1 MQLYCKNLNFGR
13 RRRCPLSAEF
23 CHICFIL
30 TQFLQLCFFKD
41 KVALPAITWKCS
53 HASTQVENKPSPCMC
68 RARQALTIHLALE
81 WESDDDSDLPDEVWA
96 ENVKATK
103 SKSQSEEW
111 ESSMAN
117 RASGRESKVGVCNE
131 RRQSM
136 KPRSRGLGWIQSAA
150 GWRPRQP
157 LHRRGTVGSGS
168 LTDLAVAEMY
178 WTTIS
183 RFVLRS
189 FSRSGALRSSFR
201 FMSSWKHK
209 RQGESFIYAREAAW
223 MENLFQNRFFLLI
236 VVLSSHEANVKQ
248 KQMRYTIKRT
258 HFQFIW
264 FHSQAKEIALIKL
277 N

>member
-1 MQLYCKNLNFGR
+1 MLPCKHTSGK
-13 RRRCPLSAEF
+13 PTLSM
-23 CHICFIL
+23 H
-30 TQFLQLCFFKD
+30 
-41 KVALPAITWKCS
+41 VHS
-53 HASTQVENKPSPCMC
+53 STSTDHPPC
-68 RARQALTIHLALE
+68 IE

-111 ESSMAN
+111 ESSMAK

-136 KPRSRGLGWIQSAA
+136 KPRSRGLGVNSFSSRVTAA
-150 GWRPRQP
+150 AASPQTQHCRIW
-157 LHRRGTVGSGS
+157 TGS

-201 FMSSWKHK
+201 FMSSWRHK
-209 RQGESFIYAREAAW
+209 RQGESYITVPVW
-223 MENLFQNRFFLLI
+223 MENLLQNCFILLI
-236 VVLSSHEANVKQ
+236 VVLSSHGVNLKQ

-264 FHSQAKEIALIKL
+264 IHSKAKEIALMKL
-277 N
+277 NKLIIFI